1 MPLVHA
7 MQNGREKKINVLR
20 NISFFKL
27 EEISEKNRTVSKNWG
42 NSEVIS
48 EVILKQ
54 QQRLR
59 VLTFSRTD
67 WVQTRLFSCFKYAN
81 LKRRKE
87 FEVNTAY

>member
-54 QQRLR
+54 QQRLS

-67 WVQTRLFSCFKYAN
+67 WVQTWLFSCFKYATFN
-81 LKRRKE
+81 KLEEEKRI
-87 FEVNTAY
+87 